1 MNQNLHEQL
10 KLIVEQSL
18 YESETPGAAI
28 TVYINGQPFLETSV
42 GYQDLKREVSLPKD
56 AKFYI
61 YSITKSLLAY
71 ALLSLVDQGQL
82 KLDASVQSYLP
93 DFSLDTSMTLR
104 QLLSHT
110 SGLADYSETAIYRD
124 AVKATPN
131 SPWSVAT
138 FLDFAKAEGL
148 KFMPGEGWAYSN
160 IGYLLLRCV
169 LETVTGLSI
178 QQLLQEVIF
187 KPLSLQKTFVPST
200 LDDVNE
206 LTPGYS
212 DFFNE
217 NQLQDVAR
225 FYHPGWVAHS
235 VIVSTAPELAKMMDA
250 LFTGKLLNPLMVEQM
265 LCPVHILGK
274 HSLLSL
280 LGYGMGLFLG
290 LDSPYGTVGG
300 HVGEGSG
307 YSVAAFHFSSLV
319 ESRVTLVALANR
331 ERQDFGLQLMFKMV
345 RILKQ
350 LGVGIDSNNRGLHR

>member
-1 MNQNLHEQL
+1 MNQDLQEQL
-10 KLIVEQSL
+10 KLVVESSL

-28 TVYINGQPFLETSV
+28 AVYINGQPFLETSV
-42 GYQDLKREVSLPKD
+42 GYQDLKGEVPLPKD
-56 AKFYI
+56 ARFYT
-61 YSITKSLLAY
+61 YSITKSLLAN

-82 KLDASVQSYLP
+82 KLDAYVQSYLP
-93 DFSLDTSMTLR
+93 NFSLDTSITLR

-110 SGLADYSETAIYRD
+110 SGLADYGETAIYRD

-148 KFMPGEGWAYSN
+148 QFMPGEGWAYSN

-169 LETVTGLSI
+169 LEAVTGLSI

-187 KPLSLQKTFVPST
+187 KPLSLQKTFVHST
-200 LDDVNE
+200 LNDVRE

-212 DFFNE
+212 NFFSE
-217 NQLQDVAR
+217 NQLQDVTC

-250 LFTGKLLNPLMVEQM
+250 LFRGKLLNPLMVEQM

-290 LDSPYGTVGG
+290 LDSPYGRVGG
-300 HVGEGSG
+300 HVGEGPG
-307 YSVAAFHFSSLV
+307 YSVAAFHFFSLAG
-319 ESRVTLVALANR
+319 SRVTVVALANR
-331 ERQDFGLQLMFKMV
+331 ERQDFGLQLVFKMV
-345 RILKQ
+345 RILRQ
-350 LGVGIDSNNRGLHR
+350 LGVGRDSNNWGSHR